1 MRRSMTLKTTAV
13 ILAVGLA
20 AVLPPVSGT
29 LAQRDS
35 WEVQPGQSIQAAIDA
50 ASPGTTIEVAPG
62 TFQENLLIAKDGIT
76 LRGAGPGRTVLVPPA
91 EPAPVCLLLFFPPAD
106 LENNGVNGI
115 CIAHVD
121 QQGNILSTVHD
132 VRVTGFTVQGF
143 PGVGIVFAGTSGIR
157 ADHNVAAN
165 NQSYGITAFASTHG
179 RFEDNTVFGTSDA
192 GLYMGNSPDA
202 DFTIKDNTAYAD
214 LWGILVRDSSTGR
227 VTGNT
232 LHDSC
237 SGLVFL
243 NTGTG
248 TGVKDWVATDNS
260 ATHNNNFCPAGAT
273 GLPFTLTGL
282 GVLIAG
288 GKHIVLRDNTVRA
301 NQPSGPPTTLNGVAL
316 SGGIV
321 VVSTAN
327 VSVFPG
333 FQGSDAVGN
342 TIMDNTVK
350 GNQPFDLVYDR
361 LSKGNRF
368 LHNECST
375 SNPPGLCHSDTGD

>member
-1 MRRSMTLKTTAV
+1 VLRSMRMKAMALVVAV
-13 ILAVGLA
+13 ALV
-20 AVLPPVSGT
+20 AVLPPVSGAAAHGGR
-29 LAQRDS
+29 L
-35 WEVQPGQSIQAAIDA
+35 EVRPGQSIQAAIDA
-50 ASPGTTIEVAPG
+50 AGPGTTIEVAPG
-62 TFQENLLIAKDGIT
+62 TYHENLLIAKDGIT
-76 LRGAGPGRTVLVPPA
+76 LEGAGPGATILEPPA
-91 EPAPVCLLLFFPPAD
+91 TPVPVCLLLFFPPAD

-115 CIAHVD
+115 CVADVD
-121 QQGNILSTVHD
+121 QQGNILGTVHD
-132 VRVTGFTVQGF
+132 VRVTGFTVRGF
-143 PGVGIVFAGTSGIR
+143 PGVGIVFAGTSGAR

-165 NQSYGITAFASTHG
+165 NNSYGITAFASMHG

-192 GLYMGNSPDA
+192 GLYMGNSPHA

-248 TGVKDWVATDNS
+248 TGVQDWVASDNT
-260 ATHNNNFCPAGAT
+260 ATHNNNFCPASAT
-273 GLPFTLTGL
+273 GLPFNLTGL
-282 GVLIAG
+282 GILIAG
-288 GKHIVLRDNTVRA
+288 GRHIVLRDNTVRR

-316 SGGIV
+316 AGGIV

-333 FQGSDAVGN
+333 FQGSAATLN
-342 TIMDNTVK
+342 TIVDNTVRN
-350 GNQPFDLVYDR
+350 NQPFDLASDG
-361 LSKGNRF
+361 LGTGNRF
-368 LHNECST
+368 LSNECRT
-375 SNPPGLCHSDTGD
+375 SMPAGLCRDD

>member
-1 MRRSMTLKTTAV
+1 MSNHDGRPTAR
-13 ILAVGLA
+13 
-20 AVLPPVSGT
+20 GT
-29 LAQRDS
+29 CGRANETAGRCSPDN
-35 WEVQPGQSIQAAIDA
+35 PFRAAIDA
-50 ASPGTTIEVAPG
+50 ASPGTTIEVAPA
-62 TFQENLLIAKDGIT
+62 TYQENLLIAKDGIT

-115 CIAHVD
+115 CIANVD
-121 QQGNILSTVHD
+121 QHGNILSTVHD

-143 PGVGIVFAGTSGIR
+143 PGVGI
-157 ADHNVAAN
+157 
-165 NQSYGITAFASTHG
+165 
-179 RFEDNTVFGTSDA
+179 
-192 GLYMGNSPDA
+192 
-202 DFTIKDNTAYAD
+202 
-214 LWGILVRDSSTGR
+214 LVQDSSTGR

-232 LHDSC
+232 LRDSC

-260 ATHNNNFCPAGAT
+260 VTHNNNFCPAGAT

-301 NQPSGPPTTLNGVAL
+301 NQLSGPPITLNGVAL

-333 FQGSDAVGN
+333 FQGSDAAGN
-342 TIMDNTVK
+342 TTMDNTVT